1 MIVHQVSIYCLSLF
15 LAAVR
20 VQYPSATESQI
31 NSKIDAFLAQS
42 GDRWGRRERA
52 LKARASSNRQCSRHL
67 TWQS

>member
-1 MIVHQVSIYCLSLF
+1 MVCDCTPSICNYCLSLF

-42 GDRWGRRERA
+42 GDRDGGEE
-52 LKARASSNRQCSRHL
+52 KEH
-67 TWQS
+67 